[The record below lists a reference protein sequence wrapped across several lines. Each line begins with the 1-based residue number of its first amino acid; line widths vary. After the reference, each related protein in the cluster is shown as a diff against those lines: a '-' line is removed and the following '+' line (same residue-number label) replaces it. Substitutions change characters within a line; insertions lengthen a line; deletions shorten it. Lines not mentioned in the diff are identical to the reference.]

1 MFYYISGELVHV
13 AENTAVIDVG
23 GIGYKLTVSSTTL
36 SSLPSTSNEIPNVK
50 LYTYMAVKEDAVD
63 LYGFYSTEELD
74 IFKLL
79 ISISGVG
86 PKAALSILS
95 ILSPQA
101 LADAVASQ
109 NVKMISRAPGVG
121 LKTAQRIVLELSGK
135 LVSAVGTTSPSS
147 GTAKATVKTPS
158 VSEAQDALMVLGY
171 SRAEAQNAIRSVAD
185 FERKTT
191 EELIKAA
198 LVQLM

>member
-23 GIGYKLTVSSTTL
+23 GVGYKLTVSSTTL
-36 SSLPSTSNEIPNVK
+36 SSLPSTSNENPIVK

-135 LVSAVGTTSPSS
+135 LVSASVSASASS
-147 GTAKATVKTPS
+147 GAAKAAVKTPS

>member
-23 GIGYKLTVSSTTL
+23 GVGYKLTVSSTTL
-36 SSLPSTSNEIPNVK
+36 SSLPSTSNENPIVK

-135 LVSAVGTTSPSS
+135 LVSASVSTSASS
-147 GTAKATVKTPS
+147 GAAKAAVKTPS